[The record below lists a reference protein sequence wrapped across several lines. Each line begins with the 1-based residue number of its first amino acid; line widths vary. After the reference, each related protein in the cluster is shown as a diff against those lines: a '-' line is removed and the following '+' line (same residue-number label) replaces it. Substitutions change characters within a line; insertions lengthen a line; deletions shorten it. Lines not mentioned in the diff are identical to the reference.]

1 MHEHTPATIA
11 AMVEEQGE
19 AARSF
24 RSRYDKKHDQI
35 EASIDEVNT
44 KLAAILVGGGAGEP
58 ATDNGGALAAKSAL
72 GEFVKTGSTSKLEA
86 LAPKSAMTVG
96 VDEDGGF
103 VAPAQLDAQILSA
116 QRDLSPFRRLARTVT
131 TRAHT
136 YQLPFNLGGTTSGWV
151 GETAG
156 RPQTDT
162 SKLTLLEFPAGEI
175 YANPAVSQ
183 RILDDALVNIADFV
197 INEIAVEFDAQESAA
212 FWTGDGTNK
221 PKGVLTYA
229 TSAAADD
236 TRPFGT
242 IQTVASGSA
251 TGLTVD
257 GIIDLVYSLK
267 AGYRRDGR
275 FLANSRTLAALAKL
289 KDGEGRPLL
298 QPAIAEGIPATLLGH
313 AIEADEGLPDLAA
326 NATPLAFADWNSAYL
341 INDRTG
347 VRLLRDPYSAKPYVL
362 FYTTKRV
369 GGGLLDSN
377 AIKLLKIAA
386 T

>member
-1 MHEHTPATIA
+1 MTTTAQVVALIEK
-11 AMVEEQGE
+11 QGE
-19 AARSF
+19 AFEAF
-24 RSRYDKKHDQI
+24 KGKYDT
-35 EASIDEVNT
+35 ALDETNT
-44 KLAAILVGGGAGEP
+44 KVAALLVGGGAAE
-58 ATDNGGALAAKSAL
+58 AANDNGSVIAAKTAL
-72 GEFVKTGSTSKLEA
+72 GDFVKTGSTAKLEA

-103 VAPAQLDAQILSA
+103 VAPAQLDAQILHA

-131 TRAHT
+131 TRANT
-136 YQLPFNLGGTTSGWV
+136 YQIPFNLGGTTSGWV

-212 FWTGDGTNK
+212 FWSGDGVNK
-221 PKGVLTYA
+221 PKGLLTYD
-229 TSAAADD
+229 TSDAADA

-242 IQTVASGSA
+242 IQTVVSGNA
-251 TGLTVD
+251 AGLAVE

-267 AGYRRDGR
+267 AGYRRNGR

-313 AIEADEGLPDLAA
+313 AIEADEGLPDIGA
-326 NATPLAFADWNSAYL
+326 NSTPLAFADWNSAYL
-341 INDRTG
+341 INDRMG

-377 AIKLLKIAA
+377 AIKLLKIASS
-386 T
+386 